1 MQYLDKR
8 NSDGSPLEVN
18 AVKWADRISN
28 HCLEKTKKT
37 EIYAILKTFFQNDY
51 LEIFFKS
58 LYFTEAMP
66 IAHKIT
72 LNEWEIKNKSDY
84 HLSTIN
90 INLFQVKEYLQDFLI
105 LNNIKFEN
113 TIDAYVVKIKFFK
126 IYRY

>member
-8 NSDGSPLEVN
+8 NSDGSLLQVN
-18 AVKWADRISN
+18 AAKWGDRISN

-66 IAHKIT
+66 FADKIA
-72 LNEWEIKNKSDY
+72 LNEWEIKNRSG
-84 HLSTIN
+84 
-90 INLFQVKEYLQDFLI
+90 
-105 LNNIKFEN
+105 
-113 TIDAYVVKIKFFK
+113 
-126 IYRY
+126 